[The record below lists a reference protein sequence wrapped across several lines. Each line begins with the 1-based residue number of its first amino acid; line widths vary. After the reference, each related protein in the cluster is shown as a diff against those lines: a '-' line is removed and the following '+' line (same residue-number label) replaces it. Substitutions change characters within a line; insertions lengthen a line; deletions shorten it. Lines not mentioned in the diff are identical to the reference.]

1 MNDRSLL
8 ADGLRHHVLER
19 YHAVRALSAKLAAPL
34 SAEDQCVQAM
44 PDASPTKWHLAHT
57 SWFFETVIL
66 SAFVPDYRV
75 FDQRFH
81 YLFNSYYESLGPRQA
96 RPQRGLITRPGI
108 DEVQR
113 YRTHIDA
120 AMERFITG
128 CDDGAWGSAL
138 SLIELGLNHEQ
149 QHQELILTDIKY
161 ALSMNAFDPAYHEP
175 ARPSDRSAPA
185 LTWCDF
191 PGGQV
196 EIGHDNSGFAF
207 DNEGPR
213 HAVLLR
219 PYQLANRPVTCG
231 DYLAFIAD
239 GGYQRPEF
247 WLSDGWAM
255 VREQGWQA
263 PLYWRH
269 EGEGGWSVYTLHGR
283 QPVNLA
289 EPVCHVSFYEA
300 AAYAAWAEARLPTEF
315 EWEAAVA
322 GLPLEGNWLESA
334 ALQPRPAMAGTGL
347 QQAFG
352 DVWEWTR
359 SSYDPYPGFKPLP
372 GAVAEY
378 NGKFMVSQVVL
389 RGGSCASPAGHLRAS
404 YRNFFPP
411 SARWQFS
418 GIRLARDL

>member
-1 MNDRSLL
+1 VNDRRLI
-8 ADGLRHHVLER
+8 DGDLRHSVLER
-19 YHAVRALSAKLAAPL
+19 YFAVRALSAKLAAPL

-44 PDASPTKWHLAHT
+44 PDASPTKWHLAHS

-66 SAFVPDYRV
+66 SPFLPDYRV
-75 FDQRFH
+75 FDERFH

-96 RPQRGLITRPGI
+96 RQQRGLITRPGV

-113 YRTHIDA
+113 YRAHIDA
-120 AMERFITG
+120 AMECFITG
-128 CDDGAWGSAL
+128 CDDRNWQSAL
-138 SLIELGLNHEQ
+138 GLIELGLNHEQ

-161 ALSMNAFDPAYHEP
+161 ALSLNAFDPAYQAP
-175 ARPSDRSAPA
+175 VAPNIGAAPA
-185 LTWCDF
+185 LAWCDF
-191 PGGQV
+191 PGGQID
-196 EIGHDNSGFAF
+196 IGDSGSGFAF
-207 DNEGPR
+207 DNECPR

-219 PYQLANRPVTCG
+219 PYQLANRPVSCG

-239 GGYQRPEF
+239 GGYERPEY

-255 VREQGWQA
+255 VREQGWLA

-269 EGEGGWSVYTLHGR
+269 ESDGGWSVFTLHGR
-283 QPVNLA
+283 QALNPA

-300 AAYAAWAEARLPTEF
+300 AAYAAWAGARLPTEF

-322 GLPLEGNWLESA
+322 ALPVEGNWLESA
-334 ALQPRPAMAGTGL
+334 ALHPRPATPGAGL

-359 SSYDPYPGFKPLP
+359 SAYDPYPGFKPLP

-378 NGKFMVSQVVL
+378 NGKFMISQMVL

-418 GIRLARDL
+418 GIRLARDQ